1 MNTNHSVPDAC
12 VRLWVIAD
20 FLVFKELQNEAVN
33 ILERYCDE
41 KMKAIC
47 TMTRDKNEENDTYSL
62 GLGRCKT
69 IFPELFR
76 GVETA
81 YAQYPHSVPCQQVLI
96 NFFYALRAILFCEAS
111 FTHAASK
118 APPQF
123 SQELFIATIEG
134 RVSKWT
140 PKKLPKVYDWAC
152 KNYCTYCK
160 KPANEHL
167 ESAMINPSMCGLSET
182 DRVFHLA
189 WCCTPCFQKHGFDRV
204 PEDGEKS

>member
-1 MNTNHSVPDAC
+1 MPDAC

-20 FLVFKELQNEAVN
+20 FLVFIELQNEAVN

-47 TMTRDKNEENDTYSL
+47 TMTRDQNEDGTYYL
-62 GLGRCKT
+62 GLSSCKT
-69 IFPELFR
+69 ILPELFR

-96 NFFYALRAILFCEAS
+96 NFIYAVRAILFREPS

-140 PKKLPKVYDWAC
+140 PKKLPEVYDWAYED
-152 KNYCTYCK
+152 NCTYCK
-160 KPANEHL
+160 RPADEQL
-167 ESAMINPSMCGLSET
+167 ESAMIDPSMSGLSEP
-182 DRVFHLA
+182 DRVFNIA
-189 WCCTPCFQKHGFDRV
+189 WSCTPCFQKHGFDRV